1 MDKSQIEQVRSFNR
15 AVTRRI
21 GVLEQDYMSR
31 GRPYGEARILFE
43 AGLRDGVE
51 VQTLRQMF
59 KLDSGYLSRI
69 LRALEK
75 EGLALLA
82 RNPEDGRRRELRL
95 TPRGHQEFEGYDA
108 ASAELAS
115 ALLERLAPM
124 ERSRLVAAMA
134 EVERL
139 LEAASIETAVEPA
152 DTADARACLGAYYD
166 ELAQRFEA
174 GFDPEAV
181 KNFDPAEMAPP
192 KGWFVVARI
201 DCKAVGCGALK
212 VLEPGIGEIKR
223 VWTSPDARG
232 KGVARQIMDRLEQI
246 AAEQGM
252 RAVRLDTNRTLT
264 EAQAF
269 YLKRGYAEIAPY
281 NDNVYADRWFEKG
294 LG

>member
-51 VQTLRQMF
+51 VQMLRQMF
-59 KLDSGYLSRI
+59 RLDSGYLSRI
-69 LRALEK
+69 LRSLEK
-75 EGLALLA
+75 DGLALLA

-108 ASAELAS
+108 ASVQLAS

-139 LEAASIETAVEPA
+139 LEVASIETAVEPA

-201 DCKAVGCGALK
+201 DGGAVGCGALK

-246 AAEQGM
+246 AVEQGM

-269 YLKRGYAEIAPY
+269 YLKRGYVEIARY